1 MNFDE
6 NNKTAAAHAAA
17 HAKWAKSRAVPDAVS
32 LLQEAAGRLAFGGFL
47 EESDECQSLVKRLSK
62 RQATN

>member
-1 MNFDE
+1 VNFDK
-6 NNKTAAAHAAA
+6 NNKAAAVAAAAHAE
-17 HAKWAKSRAVPDAVS
+17 WAKSRAVPDAVS
-32 LLQEAAGRLAFGGFL
+32 LLQEAAERLAFAGFL